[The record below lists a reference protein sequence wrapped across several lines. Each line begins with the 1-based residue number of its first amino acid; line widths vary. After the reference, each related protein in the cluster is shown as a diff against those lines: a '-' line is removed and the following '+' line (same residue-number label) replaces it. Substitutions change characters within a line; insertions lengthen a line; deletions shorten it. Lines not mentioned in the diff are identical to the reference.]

1 MNNKMI
7 GVLAISTSLSL
18 STSTLAFGPGI
29 FNPMNIPQE
38 VAKTVSDVAP
48 DGMISDALIRT
59 ADILPEEVTA
69 DMFMDMVQV
78 TVVDEGITGDE
89 VDESIKSMA
98 TNENI
103 LHVAM
108 FPLSKQIE
116 NVTGKPYRHLS
127 IHNICDAVTAA
138 KIADIDDRYA
148 VILPCRI
155 AVVEGKDGKLRMISM
170 NPDVMYKMNLPKG
183 ALDPAVE
190 VARKMNNILKGAK
203 EGAF

>member
-1 MNNKMI
+1 MI
-7 GVLAISTSLSL
+7 SALIISASLGL
-18 STSTLAFGPGI
+18 STSALAFGPNM
-29 FNPMNIPQE
+29 FNPMNIPSE
-38 VAKTVSDVAP
+38 VAEAVSDAAP
-48 DGMISDALIRT
+48 DGMVSNALIRT

-78 TVVDEGITGDE
+78 TVVDEGITGAE
-89 VDESIKSMA
+89 VDESIVSMA

-155 AVVEGKDGKLRMISM
+155 AVVEGKDGVLRMISM

-183 ALDPAVE
+183 VLDPAIE
-190 VARKMNNILKGAK
+190 VADKMNAILAGAK